1 MCDALDSN
9 LGRIKCQY
17 SYVKASLHPG
27 SFFLLARLV
36 NFTHSHSRP
45 SNFSKLQNTTHTFEN
60 NRHGSWFAAVR
71 VFFFRSRL
79 PTNLQTKAITAERAW
94 RLKWRQC
101 QTNECTGFQ
110 SFIELAALTRA
121 VVACPSVSGA
131 SAAAVARGRAPR
143 SRCESNA

>member
-27 SFFLLARLV
+27 RFFFARSPCELHSLPQPALKLLEIAKYHAHVRKQSTWLLV
-36 NFTHSHSRP
+36 CSRP
-45 SNFSKLQNTTHTFEN
+45 
-60 NRHGSWFAAVR
+60 GV
-71 VFFFRSRL
+71 FFRSRL